1 MKNPVAKIVRRARS
15 NFFWSFVFLDSAKR
29 DAIFAAYAFA
39 RHTDDLVDDAP
50 DPDEAASRL
59 TDWRAEL
66 DACYAGNPTSDITIA
81 LRPVTERY
89 GIPKAYFS
97 ELINGVEMDLT
108 TDRYQTFEELQT
120 YCYRVASIVGLIC
133 IEIFGYENAKTKDY
147 ATDLGMALQLT
158 NILRDVG
165 EDAER
170 GRIYLPIEDLD
181 RFGCS
186 ENSILSRNYDE
197 SFRELMAFQC
207 ERARSYYTTA
217 SGHLVEQDR
226 KRMFPAET
234 MGRIYFAILEKIEK
248 CEYRVY
254 DQRITIPTL
263 WKVAI
268 AARNWVFR

>member
-50 DPDEAASRL
+50 DPNEAASRL

-120 YCYRVASIVGLIC
+120 YCHRVASIVGLIC
-133 IEIFGYENAKTKDY
+133 IEIFGYENAETKDY

-186 ENSILSRNYDE
+186 ENSILSRNHDE